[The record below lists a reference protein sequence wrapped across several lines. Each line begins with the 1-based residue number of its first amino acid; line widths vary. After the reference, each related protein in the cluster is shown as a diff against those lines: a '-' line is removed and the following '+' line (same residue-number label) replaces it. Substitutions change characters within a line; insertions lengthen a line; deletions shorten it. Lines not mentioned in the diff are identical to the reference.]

1 MRRIKKV
8 SVTIVGTGSL
18 KTQVLSLIKK
28 NNLKK
33 IIKHQNRVTHNLI
46 KEIHKNCDIYV
57 SLNKLGNLSNANLE
71 CFSSGICSIVIDSNP
86 EMLSDLN
93 MNKYFSDKTLIK
105 IPYNSIQKELPK
117 KISYLINNK
126 KKLITTQEKYILKH

>member
-1 MRRIKKV
+1 MLCLLQRTTFNFWFDIDKKKLDIFFIGRLENIKGCIEFVEGISLLSEEDKKKV

-57 SLNKLGNLSNANLE
+57 SLNKLGNFSNANLD
-71 CFSSGICSIVIDSNP
+71 CFSSGIC
-86 EMLSDLN
+86 
-93 MNKYFSDKTLIK
+93 
-105 IPYNSIQKELPK
+105 
-117 KISYLINNK
+117 
-126 KKLITTQEKYILKH
+126 